1 MAIHFMKGTGGIM
14 TDNGNSAIKQRN
26 RVALLT
32 VLYEG
37 SPATKQDIARRVN
50 LSLPTITSNLKELEE
65 RGLVVR
71 ADLQESTG
79 GRKPQTFAFNAQHCV
94 AIGVQTAPTRV
105 SMLAVDL
112 HGGTLTERERSIPW
126 SSGASYWRRIGT
138 AVNEFAGAIEAS
150 GSHVLGVAVCDA
162 ASGAAANGNGSP
174 ASGTAASATAS
185 NTAAAEPGTEALEI
199 LSRETSRS
207 CTAMAPQEA
216 EAMAELW
223 HDPTVGDAAYLSIGR
238 EISCALVLG
247 GALHRPQGAAG
258 RPLGHMTLVPGGR
271 QCACG
276 NRGCVNAYCSLP
288 SLPEDGESLA
298 GFFSV
303 LEQGEPHHRQRMG
316 EWLDHL
322 AQVVTNIRTVIPVD
336 VIIGGAAAS
345 YLDDADIGALR
356 TRVGRIERRG
366 DDAAP
371 ARIRKCLAMDSQG
384 ALGAGMMLVREYL
397 DHPYKICQ

>member
-1 MAIHFMKGTGGIM
+1 M

-94 AIGVQTAPTRV
+94 AIGVQTAPTQV

-112 HGGTLTERERSIPW
+112 HGSALTVRERNIPW
-126 SSGASYWRRIGT
+126 NAGASYWRRVGT
-138 AVNEFAGAIEAS
+138 AVNEFGAAIEAS
-150 GSHVLGVAVCDA
+150 GSHVLGIAVCDA
-162 ASGAAANGNGSP
+162 ASGTAG
-174 ASGTAASATAS
+174 GTAASGATAS
-185 NTAAAEPGTEALEI
+185 ATANGGKGSGNLANGGMASDPGAEALEI
-199 LSRETSRS
+199 LARETSRS